1 MKDDEADAST
11 GGAGAPP
18 PTDASN
24 RAPLDLTREYTGRG
38 IRVEWYA
45 GRCIHVGECIRTMPR
60 VFDSRRRPWVDLT
73 FPEAE
78 ANAVAEAVLR
88 CPTGALHF
96 ERFDGGQQ
104 ETPSPVMR
112 ATPIPK
118 GPLYLQGDIDVFDEA
133 GQLIRHDT
141 RVAICRCG
149 KSRHMPFCDNSHRA
163 KIRITLGAPKTPAEP
178 ESS

>member
-1 MKDDEADAST
+1 MPNDEADASA
-11 GGAGAPP
+11 GGAGGPP
-18 PTDASN
+18 PDDAAN
-24 RAPLDLTREYTGRG
+24 RAPSDLTREYTGRG

-45 GRCIHVGECIRTMPR
+45 SRCIHVGDCLRAMPR

-78 ANAVAEAVLR
+78 ADAVADAVLR
-88 CPTGALHF
+88 CPTGALHY
-96 ERFDGGQQ
+96 ERLDGGPQ
-104 ETPSPVMR
+104 EVASPGVR
-112 ATPIPK
+112 ATTIAK
-118 GPLYLQGDIDVFDEA
+118 GPLLLRGDVEIFDEA

-163 KIRITLGAPKTPAEP
+163 KVRITLGEPVPPAR
-178 ESS
+178 